1 MNDSFTDKMNIEC
14 VNRLHVVTK
23 IMSEHSM
30 ILPFKDLTG
39 YKRRK
44 TCTGWIRIC
53 CDKLHTYLSLR
64 LKDAEGRE

>member
-1 MNDSFTDKMNIEC
+1 MNDSFTDKMNMER

-44 TCTGWIRIC
+44 TCTG
-53 CDKLHTYLSLR
+53 
-64 LKDAEGRE
+64 